1 MLLLI
6 DNSSEIYQFTIV
18 IIFITAIIFFVGMYW
33 YSISLQKSIREQ
45 EQTKQSLLLSSH
57 ELANAQLQNQV
68 LEAEKKAREE
78 KTLRLQQEITL
89 KNNELVTSTL
99 MLNQQKKFME
109 EVSQVIKDIEAESS
123 PSKSQLRKLSRLIKS
138 NLSID
143 KNWET
148 FRKQF
153 DHVHPNFV
161 KKIERLFPKL
171 TQNDLR
177 HCAYIRMRLSTKEIA
192 ELMNVNPTSV
202 QIARVRLKKK
212 MGLPEEIDLRNYI
225 INFR

>member
-1 MLLLI
+1 MWLLI
-6 DNSSEIYQFTIV
+6 DNSAAIYQFTIV
-18 IIFITAIIFFVGMYW
+18 IIFITAIIFFIGMYW

-45 EQTKQSLLLSSH
+45 EQTKQSLLISSH
-57 ELANAQLQNQV
+57 DLQNVQLQNQI

-99 MLNQQKKFME
+99 MINQQNKFISEIAVMIHDLE
-109 EVSQVIKDIEAESS
+109 TETSAS
-123 PSKSQLRKLSRLIKS
+123 PSQLRKLSRLVRS
-138 NLSID
+138 NLSAE
-143 KNWET
+143 KNWEN

-161 KKIERLFPKL
+161 RKIEKEYPSLS
-171 TQNDLR
+171 QNDLR
-177 HCAYIRMRLSTKEIA
+177 HCTYIRMRLSTKEIA
-192 ELMNVNPTSV
+192 ELMNVNPTSI

-212 MGLPEEIDLRNYI
+212 MELAEDIDLRTYI
-225 INFR
+225 INY

>member
-1 MLLLI
+1 MIWLLV
-6 DNSSEIYQFTIV
+6 DNAQAIYQFTIV

-45 EQTKQSLLLSSH
+45 EQTKQSLLISSH
-57 ELANAQLQNQV
+57 ELQNMQLKNQI

-99 MLNQQKKFME
+99 MLNQQHKFME
-109 EVSQVIKDIEAESS
+109 EVAGLIHEMETNA
-123 PSKSQLRKLSRLIKS
+123 PSRAQLRKLSRLVRS
-138 NLSID
+138 NLSVE
-143 KNWET
+143 KNWEN

-153 DHVHPNFV
+153 DQVHPNFV
-161 KKIERLFPKL
+161 RKIAYEYPTL

-212 MGLPEEIDLRNYI
+212 MGLGEDIDLRAHI
-225 INFR
+225 INF

>member
-1 MLLLI
+1 MLLII
-6 DNSSEIYQFTIV
+6 DNSDAIYQFTIV
-18 IIFITAIIFFVGMYW
+18 IVFITAIIFFVGMYW
-33 YSISLQKSIREQ
+33 YSISLQKSIRER
-45 EQTKQSLLLSSH
+45 EQTKQSLLISSH
-57 ELANAQLQNQV
+57 DLQNMQLKNQI
-68 LEAEKKAREE
+68 LEAETKAREE

-99 MLNQQKKFME
+99 MLNQQHKFLE
-109 EVSQVIKDIEAESS
+109 EVGQLIREIESS
-123 PSKSQLRKLSRLIKS
+123 VNPTKSQLRRLSRLVKT
-138 NLSID
+138 NLSVD
-143 KNWET
+143 KNWEN

-161 KKIERLFPKL
+161 RRIEHNYPVL

-212 MGLPEEIDLRNYI
+212 MALPEEVDLRSHI
-225 INFR
+225 INY

>member
-6 DNSSEIYQFTIV
+6 DNSEAIYQFTIV

-45 EQTKQSLLLSSH
+45 EQTKQSLLISSH
-57 ELANAQLQNQV
+57 ELQNVQLKNQI
-68 LEAEKKAREE
+68 LEAETTAREE

-99 MLNQQKKFME
+99 MLNQQHKFLE
-109 EVSQVIKDIEAESS
+109 EVGQLIQEIESSQNPTRSQV
-123 PSKSQLRKLSRLIKS
+123 RRLSRLVKT
-138 NLSID
+138 NLSVD
-143 KNWET
+143 KNWEN

-161 KKIERLFPKL
+161 KRIEKKYPVL

-212 MGLPEEIDLRNYI
+212 MDLPESIDLRHHI
-225 INFR
+225 INF

>member
-6 DNSSEIYQFTIV
+6 DNSNAIYQFTIV

-45 EQTKQSLLLSSH
+45 EQTKQSLLVSSH
-57 ELANAQLQNQV
+57 DLQNMQLQNQI

-89 KNNELVTSTL
+89 KNNELVTSTM
-99 MLNQQKKFME
+99 MLNQQYKFLDE
-109 EVSQVIKDIEAESS
+109 IAQLIKEIESESN
-123 PSKSQLRKLSRLIKS
+123 PTKAQLRKLSRFVRT
-138 NLSID
+138 NLSAD
-143 KNWET
+143 KNWKN

-161 KKIERLFPKL
+161 KRIEKKYPVL

-212 MGLPEEIDLRNYI
+212 MALPEDIDLRAHI
-225 INFR
+225 INY

>member
-1 MLLLI
+1 MLLVV
-6 DNSSEIYQFTIV
+6 DNSEAIYQFTIV
-18 IIFITAIIFFVGMYW
+18 IIFLTAIIFFVGMYW

-45 EQTKQSLLLSSH
+45 EQTKQSLLISSH
-57 ELANAQLQNQV
+57 DLHKMQMQNQL

-99 MLNQQKKFME
+99 MLNQQHKFLE
-109 EVSQVIKDIEAESS
+109 EVAHLIKEIDSE
-123 PSKSQLRKLSRLIKS
+123 PVPTKQQLRKLSRIVKN
-138 NLSID
+138 NLSVD
-143 KNWET
+143 KNWEN

-161 KKIERLFPKL
+161 KRIEREFPVL

-202 QIARVRLKKK
+202 QISRVRLKKK
-212 MGLPEEIDLRNYI
+212 MALPEEVDLRTHI
-225 INFR
+225 INF

>member
-1 MLLLI
+1 L
-6 DNSSEIYQFTIV
+6 
-18 IIFITAIIFFVGMYW
+18 
-33 YSISLQKSIREQ
+33 K
-45 EQTKQSLLLSSH
+45 
-57 ELANAQLQNQV
+57 NQI
-68 LEAEKKAREE
+68 LEAETKAREE

-99 MLNQQKKFME
+99 MLNQQHKFLE
-109 EVSQVIKDIEAESS
+109 EVGQLIREIESS
-123 PSKSQLRKLSRLIKS
+123 VNPTKSQLRRLSRLVKT
-138 NLSID
+138 NLSVD
-143 KNWET
+143 KNWEN

-161 KKIERLFPKL
+161 RRIEHNYPVL

-212 MGLPEEIDLRNYI
+212 MALPEEVDLRSHI
-225 INFR
+225 INY